1 MEENKFRWLVLPVLL
16 LITWCA
22 NAQDHRFMVFF
33 QDKNSSFSI
42 ENPSE
47 FLSQRAI
54 ARRIKQNIQITE
66 EDLPVNSS
74 YPAALESTGALVYY
88 TTKWLNGALIQ
99 TDSSKLTDILSLP
112 FVTSAELV
120 APGPLPTVVE
130 VPGKQIKGVIE
141 GRVQSTEI
149 QNSLLG
155 IDQMHLEGNTG
166 QGMLIAVFDGGFMG
180 VDEIAAFGHLYQN
193 NQVITTFDYVG
204 NSSDVYRYGDHGTQV
219 LSVMGARSEDVFT
232 GSAYDAEFILCVTE
246 DMFVEYRVEEYNWLF
261 AAEMAD
267 SIGVDIISTSLGY
280 SEFDDPAMDYS
291 PQTLDGMTTAIS
303 KSAKIAASKGIVLT
317 ISAGNEGNSGWST
330 ITAPADVADALAVGA
345 INEDTVI
352 ASFSSTGPTADGRV
366 KPDVVALGVRT
377 AVINR
382 NGNLLFNNGTS
393 FSAPQIAGLAA
404 GVWQSNPDFDY
415 LEVIQAIREAG
426 HHSQNPNNQT
436 GHGIPHFLGTKTL
449 VLSVDDPEDLWFLKL
464 YPNPVGDKIFVLTQV
479 PLSTITLFIHN
490 IQGQIYFEDQID
502 NIPALTE
509 LSLELPQLPG
519 GIYLLTALTEDTA
532 GTYRLIKE

>member
-1 MEENKFRWLVLPVLL
+1 MEENKFRWLVLPVFLL
-16 LITWCA
+16 TTWCA

-33 QDKNSSFSI
+33 QDKNGSFSI
-42 ENPSE
+42 ESPSE

-54 ARRIKQNIQITE
+54 TRRIKQNIEITE
-66 EDLPVNSS
+66 EDLPVNST

-112 FVTSAELV
+112 FVTSVELV

-141 GRVQSTEI
+141 GRVQSTEV

-180 VDEIAAFGHLYQN
+180 VDEIEAFGHLYQN
-193 NQVITTFDYVG
+193 SQVINTYDYVG

-219 LSVMGARSEDVFT
+219 LSVMGARSQGVFT
-232 GSAYDAEFILCVTE
+232 GSAVDAEFILCVTE
-246 DMFVEYRVEEYNWLF
+246 DMFTEYRVEEYNWLF

-345 INEDTVI
+345 INEDTVK

-449 VLSVDDPEDLWFLKL
+449 VLSVDDPEDQWFLKL

-532 GTYRLIKE
+532 GTYRLIKQ